1 MNELVLLV
9 LVSIEPHN
17 KFRMLDDLVIQ
28 PSDEKPL
35 RADAVRNRE
44 LLLDSARKL
53 FDKHGV
59 SCVSMSAIAQEAEVG
74 KGTLYRHFRDKA
86 ELCHALLD
94 TDMHILQDN
103 TLQYLGRDE
112 SPVDKLR
119 WFLVQVVQFVDTNQA
134 FLQETSTN
142 TGMIMLEHPAHVWW
156 RQTIIGLLI
165 QMNIPSS
172 QRPYIADTLYV
183 MVDVQTIRF
192 QYESLGYSRA
202 DIMAGLNMLVDQLV
216 VHL

>member
-1 MNELVLLV
+1 
-9 LVSIEPHN
+9 
-17 KFRMLDDLVIQ
+17 MLDNLLIQ

-44 LLLDSARKL
+44 LLLDSARRL

-59 SCVSMSAIAQEAEVG
+59 ACVSMSAIAQEAEVG

-94 TDMHILQDN
+94 TDMHVLQDN
-103 TLQYLGRDE
+103 TLQYLRQDV

-119 WFLVQVVQFVDTNQA
+119 WFLEQVVQFVDTHQA

-142 TGMIMLEHPAHVWW
+142 TGMIMLEHPAHLWW
-156 RQTIIGLLI
+156 RQTIIGLLM
-165 QMNIPSS
+165 QMHVPPE
-172 QRPYIADTLYV
+172 QRAYLADTLYV

-192 QYESLGYSRA
+192 QQESLGYNRA
-202 DIMAGLNMLVDQLV
+202 DIVAGLHMLVEQLV
-216 VHL
+216 A